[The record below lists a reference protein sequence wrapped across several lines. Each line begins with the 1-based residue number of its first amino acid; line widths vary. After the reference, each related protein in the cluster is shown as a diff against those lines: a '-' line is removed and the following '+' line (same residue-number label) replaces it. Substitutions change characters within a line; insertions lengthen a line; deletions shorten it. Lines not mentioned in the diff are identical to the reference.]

1 MIIAAGIPGVRKEG
15 IILNTDF
22 HIHSSFSADSDTP
35 MAAMIE
41 EGIRRGL
48 TVMCFTEHLDYDYIA
63 DGMDFVVDTSAY
75 LSELN
80 RCRDLYGSRMEL
92 LFGIELGLQPHLAGR
107 LSEYLRQWDFD
118 FVIGSS
124 HVVNG
129 ADPYY
134 PSFYE
139 GRREEDC
146 YREYFQTIPANL
158 KAFSNIDTYGHID
171 YVVRYGPNKNKFYS
185 YEGYRDILDEVLK
198 CIISHGIGL
207 ELNTAGYKY
216 GLGVPNP
223 HPDVLK
229 RYRELG
235 GEIITVGSD
244 GHAPEHL
251 AYDFHKVDDL
261 LLACGF
267 RYYTIFRKRKPEF
280 IKL

>member
-1 MIIAAGIPGVRKEG
+1 M
-15 IILNTDF
+15 
-22 HIHSSFSADSDTP
+22 SS
-35 MAAMIE
+35 MIE

-48 TVMCFTEHLDYDYIA
+48 TTMCFTEHLDYDYIA
-63 DGMDFVVDTSAY
+63 EGLEFVVDTPAY
-75 LSELN
+75 QQELN
-80 RCRDLYGSRMEL
+80 RCRDLYGSKIEL
-92 LFGIELGLQPHLAGR
+92 LFGIELGLKPSLAER
-107 LSEYLRQWDFD
+107 LTEYLRQWELD

-124 HVVNG
+124 HTIHG

-134 PSFYE
+134 PSFFE

-146 YREYFQTIPANL
+146 YLEYFQTIPENL
-158 KAFSNIDTYGHID
+158 AVFSDIDVYGHID

-185 YEGYRDILDEVLK
+185 YEKYRDILDEVLK
-198 CIISHGIGL
+198 SMIRHGVGL

-235 GEIITVGSD
+235 GEILTVGSD

-251 AYDFHKVDDL
+251 AYDFHKVKDL

-267 RYYTIFRKRKPEF
+267 RYYTVFRKRKPEF
-280 IKL
+280 IRL